1 VAIHTHKNTHIYNTA
16 DTNQEAAEKQIK
28 SKVEELEATRKATL
42 MFIEANYTYQE
53 AAEKQIKAKV
63 VELDGTRKAAL
74 VFMDATAMC

>member
-1 VAIHTHKNTHIYNTA
+1 
-16 DTNQEAAEKQIK
+16 
-28 SKVEELEATRKATL
+28 VEELEATRKATL

-74 VFMDATAMC
+74 MFMDATAMCQEAAEKQIKKRRRT